1 MKKDNIPDFENK
13 ISEQAAALRK
23 SVRYSGAAAAADAKA
38 GAGFGKTSFFSSP
51 GVRLAAAFLTA
62 AIVGGG
68 TYFLCLQLGK
78 SPVSPPPV
86 NTEVTDTLPDD
97 TGFVTE
103 TDNAVTV
110 PADTSSPDTTE
121 PLTDTDVTDTAEPET
136 EKTDEETTQAETAET
151 TVPETT
157 EPETIVPET
166 TVPETTMPET
176 TVPETTVPETTAP
189 HTTAQE
195 TSAPPDTEPVYK
207 PVYSEDVKTFFDLE
221 QKHHP
226 SFKEALK
233 IYTDTK
239 YEDLIPVKEIV
250 SLLGKPHGMIG
261 YELSVENIR
270 YCWVLDDGRIF
281 NIRIFSFEMKGLN
294 TFSDVLNKGK
304 FQKSL
309 FMLLDTVSASLEYS
323 VNETTRCVQK
333 GLTPCTLYY
342 NGEPVPENL
351 GPAFDFEKLIHDE
364 KKSVQKN
371 HQTDENAVP
380 SDKAAKKADTDNTV
394 RYYIKLTDYTEKW
407 SIYNGAG
414 SPVSVAGQ
422 KIWVCDRDG
431 NKIDYVMTNSKGIA
445 SFDLYPGTYKFVRET
460 TGIDAHQD
468 EDEIIIVRKSMSV
481 VILRENESV
490 SNRVRALDLFEKGVF
505 DQLNVRIKVIDRD
518 TKKPL
523 SGAVLTYPEGL
534 ILYSDKNGEIFIN
547 AENLFYVAKPYVF
560 ETEFTFKLN
569 SNNPVLTCENHRGMV
584 IYDEFKD
591 GEVIEL
597 EPPRVVT
604 DVIYNVKIIDLSTDE
619 YITGATVRVLFKE
632 DIATGHGNFGP
643 VEATPLEDGTYS
655 LAFKNVY
662 FEDFRNIYIY
672 VYYDYAYPGQ
682 WSNGLERTNY
692 CRIIYENTFSINT
705 EEMKRGGEYVFG
717 VDLARIREEKAG
729 EAITEDEFTLI
740 SVTYNQ

>member
-1 MKKDNIPDFENK
+1 MKNHNITDFEDM
-13 ISEQAAALRK
+13 ISKNAASLR
-23 SVRYSGAAAAADAKA
+23 SGVIYSGAVSAAQSVKRPDNTKKA
-38 GAGFGKTSFFSSP
+38 SFFSFP
-51 GVRLAAAFLTA
+51 GAKVAAAFITA
-62 AIVGGG
+62 AAVGTA
-68 TYFLCLQLGK
+68 TYFFCLYLGRRG
-78 SPVSPPPV
+78 PTNPPDV
-86 NTEVTDTLPDD
+86 TGTETVETTVAPGTDTEPL
-97 TGFVTE
+97 TE

-110 PADTSSPDTTE
+110 PAETTAPETDETVTADETTAPPDTEGTE
-121 PLTDTDVTDTAEPET
+121 TTAEH
-136 EKTDEETTQAETAET
+136 ETTT
-151 TVPETT
+151 PETT
-157 EPETIVPET
+157 APET
-166 TVPETTMPET
+166 TVPETTTPET
-176 TVPETTVPETTAP
+176 TTPETTVPETTAP
-189 HTTAQE
+189 ETTAPE
-195 TSAPPDTEPVYK
+195 TTAPDTEPVYK

-281 NIRIFSFEMKGLN
+281 NIRIFSFEMKDLN

-323 VNETTRCVQK
+323 VNETTRCVQN

-523 SGAVLTYPEGL
+523 SGAVLTYPDGF

-547 AENLFYVAKPYVF
+547 AEDLFYVAKPYVF

-632 DIATGHGNFGP
+632 DMATGHGSLDP

-662 FEDFRNIYIY
+662 FEDFKNIYIY

-682 WSNGLERTNY
+682 WSNGLERTDY